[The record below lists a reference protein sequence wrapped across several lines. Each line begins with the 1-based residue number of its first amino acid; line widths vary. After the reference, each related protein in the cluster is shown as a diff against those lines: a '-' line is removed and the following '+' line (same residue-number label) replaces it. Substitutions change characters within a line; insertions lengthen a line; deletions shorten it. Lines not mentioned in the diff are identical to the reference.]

1 MKKGLFLTVCL
12 GLALATATAPQA
24 QSANATAR
32 KKRVAVFDFDYAT
45 VHAYSRAIFGS
56 DIDVGRGVSDLLVT
70 MLVKDGTYSVIE
82 RKNLDKIL
90 GEQNFSN
97 SDRAN
102 PASAAKIG
110 KLLGVDA
117 IIVGSITQF
126 GNDTKNTGVGGVG
139 AGLGKVGL
147 GGFSRKESKAIV
159 AIDARIVDID
169 TAEILA
175 VAEGKGE
182 SKRTSTSMTGGGGGW
197 GGFGAGGVN
206 FGCERLPEHHHRRG
220 HESRHRAAEHE
231 RHRGQHEADHP
242 HGRRGGP
249 GGGGRWRPDRHQRRR
264 QGRIEDRRSDER
276 RARVARDQ
284 GSGDRQGHS
293 PHDCPG
299 GRDPDHRRRRRVGR
313 RGRRVGD
320 GIQGGRRRQDAS
332 RSKHPQARWAILEA
346 ASCVPSDCWWRSR

>member
-1 MKKGLFLTVCL
+1 MKRASFLALCL
-12 GLALATATAPQA
+12 GLALATISTSAQAPN
-24 QSANATAR
+24 SSGTAR
-32 KKRVAVFDFDYAT
+32 KKRIAVFDFDYAT
-45 VHAYSRAIFGS
+45 VHQYSYAIFGR
-56 DIDVGRGVSDLLVT
+56 DIDVGRGISDLLVT

-102 PASAAKIG
+102 PASAARIG

-117 IIVGSITQF
+117 IIVGSVTQF

-159 AIDARIVDID
+159 GIDSRIVDID

-206 FGCERLPEHHHRRG
+206 FGASDFQNTIIGEATKAATEMLSTNLIAGNSKLAVRTVVVEGLVAAADGGQIIINVGAKSGLKVGDQMNVERLSREIKDPSTGKVIRRMTAPVG
-220 HESRHRAAEHE
+220 VIKIT
-231 RHRGQHEADHP
+231 DV
-242 HGRRGGP
+242 
-249 GGGGRWRPDRHQRRR
+249 D
-264 QGRIEDRRSDER
+264 
-276 RARVARDQ
+276 DQ
-284 GSGDRQGHS
+284 SAVGSVVSGTGFK
-293 PHDCPG
+293 
-299 GRDPDHRRRRRVGR
+299 
-313 RGRRVGD
+313 VGD
-320 GIQGGRRRQDAS
+320 SVKTLTQ
-332 RSKHPQARWAILEA
+332 
-346 ASCVPSDCWWRSR
+346 

>member
-1 MKKGLFLTVCL
+1 MKRASFLALCL
-12 GLALATATAPQA
+12 GLALATISTSAQAPN
-24 QSANATAR
+24 SSGTAR
-32 KKRVAVFDFDYAT
+32 KKRIAVFDFDYAT
-45 VHAYSRAIFGS
+45 VHQYSYAIFGR
-56 DIDVGRGVSDLLVT
+56 DIDVGRGISDLLVT

-117 IIVGSITQF
+117 IIVGSVTQF

-159 AIDARIVDID
+159 GIDSRIVDID

-206 FGCERLPEHHHRRG
+206 FGASDFQNTIIGEATKAATEMLSTNLIAGNSKLAVRTVVVEGLVAAADGGQIIINVGAKSGLKVGDQMNVERLSREIKDPATGKVIRRMTAPVG
-220 HESRHRAAEHE
+220 VIKIT
-231 RHRGQHEADHP
+231 DV
-242 HGRRGGP
+242 
-249 GGGGRWRPDRHQRRR
+249 D
-264 QGRIEDRRSDER
+264 
-276 RARVARDQ
+276 DQ
-284 GSGDRQGHS
+284 SAVGSVVSGTGFK
-293 PHDCPG
+293 
-299 GRDPDHRRRRRVGR
+299 
-313 RGRRVGD
+313 VGD
-320 GIQGGRRRQDAS
+320 SVKTLTQ
-332 RSKHPQARWAILEA
+332 
-346 ASCVPSDCWWRSR
+346 